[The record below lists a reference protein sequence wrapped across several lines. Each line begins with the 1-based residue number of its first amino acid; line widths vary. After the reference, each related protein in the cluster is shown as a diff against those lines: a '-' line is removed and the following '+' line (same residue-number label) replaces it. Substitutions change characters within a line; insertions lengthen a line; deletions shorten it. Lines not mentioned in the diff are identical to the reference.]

1 MYLKPLSRWH
11 AFPSFRYNSLSYVRQ
26 LNSIGMELILRESV
40 LLELQRFVQIVELD
54 RIEVHHPTILVIN
67 FKIGVQICLLLNIG
81 PDGSPSDFTQL
92 PTLQAYN

>member
-26 LNSIGMELILRESV
+26 LNSIGMELLSRESV
-40 LLELQRFVQIVELD
+40 LLELQWFMQIVKLD
-54 RIEVHHPTILVIN
+54 RIEVHHPTVLVIN
-67 FKIGVQICLLLNIG
+67 FKIGIQICLFLNIW
-81 PDGSPSDFTQL
+81 PDGSSLDFNQL